1 MTAHSGEIITASG
14 DTSRQCDVILF
25 DRNTPPLLDTADYRI
40 IPNECVYSVIEVKS
54 SLGKSELLSSCEAL
68 RELKAMPKT
77 AHVPSRGL
85 HSPYKAHGRGYWQL
99 PTLGLIFAYGGSKI
113 TTLSEHLWEW
123 CESRSPEERPDGVYV
138 LGEGFL
144 RWTRPEN
151 GLVDPCPQ
159 PGAGLIAF
167 HPDDGEDV
175 LFPMMLHLT
184 VLLARASMWPL
195 DFTAYAGQS
204 DLGIVGRVYRP
215 TAAPS
220 GD

>member
-1 MTAHSGEIITASG
+1 M
-14 DTSRQCDVILF
+14 
-25 DRNTPPLLDTADYRI
+25 
-40 IPNECVYSVIEVKS
+40 
-54 SLGKSELLSSCEAL
+54 
-68 RELKAMPKT
+68 
-77 AHVPSRGL
+77 
-85 HSPYKAHGRGYWQL
+85 

-151 GLVDPCPQ
+151 GLVDPYPQ